1 MVEKREFQGAGD
13 MEKREFDSLASK
25 LDGVEEPKKSFLLS
39 LLKDYCWLD
48 SQIEDLRKYPRYLIN
63 PNDPRKQMKLPV
75 HDLLKDYQAQKDDI
89 ATKILRSLD
98 GRDTEESPLAKALER
113 YGAE

>member
-1 MVEKREFQGAGD
+1 MVESHEFK
-13 MEKREFDSLASK
+13 ELADK
-25 LDGVEEPKKSFLLS
+25 LEGVDEPKKSFLLS

-48 SQIEDLRKYPRYLIN
+48 SQIEELRKYPRYIIN
-63 PNDPRKQMKLPV
+63 PSDPRKQMKLPV

-98 GRDTEESPLAKALER
+98 GSESDDSPLVKALER
-113 YGAE
+113 YGEE